1 MPKKRTRG
9 RWFLRGFGCGA
20 LLLPLLVG
28 VMIFYMRHEA
38 KRITVTRL
46 DVPSAEWTL
55 SPLKVAVV
63 ADFHVGPTP
72 EAIERLGKVVD
83 TVNAEKPDLILLPGD
98 FAAGVRLDQTATP
111 ETIAGELSRLSAPL
125 GVYAVLGNHEHW
137 IGKSGFVRAF
147 EAKGVPLL
155 EDRGVELEFN
165 GRRFHLLGASDSWT
179 RTPEEWETLMPKD
192 SLPRIVMTHTP
203 DIFSTMP
210 EPVALAVAGHTHGG
224 QIVLP
229 LYGPVVMS
237 SRLGRRYAC
246 GLVREGR
253 NTVFVTR
260 GIGTSIVPLRL
271 LCPPEIAVLTLKQ
284 KAPAVPEPVVPEQRA
299 K

>member
-1 MPKKRTRG
+1 MPKKRTGG
-9 RWFLRGFGCGA
+9 RWFLRGFGCGVV
-20 LLLPLLVG
+20 LLPLFVG
-28 VMIFYMRHEA
+28 ALIFFMRHEA

-63 ADFHVGPTP
+63 ADFHVRPTP
-72 EAIERLGKVVD
+72 EAIERLGKIVD
-83 TVNAEKPDLILLPGD
+83 AVNAEKPDLILPPGD
-98 FAAGVRLDQTATP
+98 FAAGVRQDQAATP

-125 GVYAVLGNHEHW
+125 GGYAVLGNHEHW
-137 IGKSGFVRAF
+137 IGKEGFIRAF
-147 EAKGVPLL
+147 KEKGIPLL
-155 EDRGVELEFN
+155 EDRSVELEFN
-165 GRRFHLLGASDSWT
+165 GKRFRLAGASDGWT
-179 RTPEEWETLMPKD
+179 RTPEAWEALLSKD

-203 DIFSTMP
+203 DIFSSMP

-237 SRLGRRYAC
+237 SRLGRRYAY

-271 LCPPEIAVLTLKQ
+271 FCPPEIAVLTLKE
-284 KAPAVPEPVVPEQRA
+284 KAPAVPEPVVPIRA
-299 K
+299 TP

>member
-1 MPKKRTRG
+1 MPKKRTGG
-9 RWFLRGFGCGA
+9 RWFLRGFGCGVV
-20 LLLPLLVG
+20 LLPLVVVLL
-28 VMIFYMRHEA
+28 IFYMRHETG
-38 KRITVTRL
+38 RITVTRL
-46 DVPSAEWTL
+46 DVPSDEWTL

-63 ADFHVGPTP
+63 ADFHIRPTP
-72 EAIERLGKVVD
+72 DAVERLGKVVD
-83 TVNAEKPDLILLPGD
+83 AVNAEKPDLILLPGD
-98 FAAGVRLDQTATP
+98 FAAGVRQDQSAPP

-125 GVYAVLGNHEHW
+125 GVYAVLGNHEQW
-137 IGKSGFVRAF
+137 IGKEGFVRAF
-147 EAKGVPLL
+147 AAKGIPLL
-155 EDRGVELEFN
+155 EDRSVELEFD
-165 GRRFHLLGASDSWT
+165 GRRFLLAGASDAWT
-179 RTPEEWETLMPKD
+179 RKPEAWEALLPKD

-260 GIGTSIVPLRL
+260 GIGTSIVPMRF
-271 LCPPEIAVLTLKQ
+271 LCPPEIAILTLKG
-284 KAPAVPEPVVPEQRA
+284 KAPAVPEPVVPAPVR
-299 K
+299 